1 MMIQQAD
8 VTNYFIRQPNFDF
21 RHDLHVFVNYM
32 RSRSIKRRSYQHNLL
47 KDDVKRLSKLLVY
60 PDLIE
65 TYEEGDYPVWLDF
78 LDAYALV
85 LGFLGRDMLKK
96 LTIYEGMDAYADP
109 YEYFLS
115 QELST
120 QEKWLMEIFRVPYQ
134 YDYNEF
140 FIVSPLGWLD
150 SFYSIGYSKGIL
162 PYIDFAAVR
171 LFLLQQLRQLEVGK
185 WYETASW
192 VAYLKQNHPYFL
204 IPEKP
209 MREKHD
215 NGLNKPHNKKSK
227 REVEYE
233 LIPRY
238 EALLEK
244 YPTTEY
250 RSIPVDAPDGFE
262 RVEGRYI
269 ERFLEYIPFLLGYV
283 ELAYDPNHPQE
294 RKRWLDDRESIDR
307 DMIKAFRITPL
318 FPLAFDGKLPPPNV
332 TVQPNFEVVVESP
345 IYPAQLMRLFS
356 KFGKLTGKSTTTT
369 FTLDKQTVIK
379 AVAIDET
386 LDIPAIL
393 KTYSKRELPQNI
405 LIELNEWVKRADIF
419 TLYHGLELVEDAI
432 GLDSV
437 RSAMKYQ
444 VGEGLYLVPQAD
456 NMGGKLKSQGQV
468 VIQVVHLT
476 DAFADIPKDTKS
488 IFPSEKPVNQAEP
501 ETVTIQ
507 RENYI
512 TLRIP
517 QAEVLEAIRQGL
529 VNLQCLLTVNQEAQ
543 TLTFSSR
550 YQDSLAQIIASLKDT
565 YTIKIQEIES

>member
-1 MMIQQAD
+1 M
-8 VTNYFIRQPNFDF
+8 
-21 RHDLHVFVNYM
+21 
-32 RSRSIKRRSYQHNLL
+32 
-47 KDDVKRLSKLLVY
+47 
-60 PDLIE
+60 
-65 TYEEGDYPVWLDF
+65 
-78 LDAYALV
+78 
-85 LGFLGRDMLKK
+85 
-96 LTIYEGMDAYADP
+96 
-109 YEYFLS
+109 
-115 QELST
+115 
-120 QEKWLMEIFRVPYQ
+120 
-134 YDYNEF
+134 
-140 FIVSPLGWLD
+140 
-150 SFYSIGYSKGIL
+150 
-162 PYIDFAAVR
+162 
-171 LFLLQQLRQLEVGK
+171 
-185 WYETASW
+185 
-192 VAYLKQNHPYFL
+192 
-204 IPEKP
+204 
-209 MREKHD
+209 
-215 NGLNKPHNKKSK
+215 
-227 REVEYE
+227 
-233 LIPRY
+233 
-238 EALLEK
+238 
-244 YPTTEY
+244 
-250 RSIPVDAPDGFE
+250 
-262 RVEGRYI
+262 
-269 ERFLEYIPFLLGYV
+269 
-283 ELAYDPNHPQE
+283 
-294 RKRWLDDRESIDR
+294 
-307 DMIKAFRITPL
+307 
-318 FPLAFDGKLPPPNV
+318 
-332 TVQPNFEVVVESP
+332 
-345 IYPAQLMRLFS
+345 
-356 KFGKLTGKSTTTT
+356 
-369 FTLDKQTVIK
+369 IK